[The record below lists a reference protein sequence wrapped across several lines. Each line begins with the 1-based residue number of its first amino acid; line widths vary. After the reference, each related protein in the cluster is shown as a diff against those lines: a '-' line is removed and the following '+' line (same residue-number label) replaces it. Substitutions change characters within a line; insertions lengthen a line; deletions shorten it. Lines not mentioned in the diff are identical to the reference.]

1 MPHRPAEVID
11 MTHLGEAESQAFL
24 RPWTRDVQ
32 NRSFGLYLRP
42 QLNLL
47 QVNALASLVL
57 FGALSWY
64 FYVPSTLYLYLVLVC
79 FTCPFLVVCRLG
91 WPSSHATS
99 SHYALV
105 PGMVLLFV
113 ALCVVRGWS
122 PTPNV
127 PAEWHRP
134 SGDTYYIASLLY
146 NSERILPHYS
156 DALLRL
162 TDELGHDAVFVS
174 IFENDSK
181 DRSPFLL
188 DQLRTELRAR
198 GVRFNITTT
207 TLPKEVRRAERIE
220 RLSYIR
226 NRAMDPLYGEVRSGL
241 HGRPFDKVIW
251 INDILFK
258 PGMCTL
264 LTQTPFIPSCTR
276 RTGNSTKCV
285 GLTTSGSDSTT
296 HGSCGTR
303 KARQCAHCTPTSA
316 RKMTATTYR
325 PSGRSP

>member
-1 MPHRPAEVID
+1 